1 MSKSYV
7 LLDRISALLEY
18 VQGFPQQ
25 VRFERIG
32 AKLDEDS
39 PFHRIK
45 YCSQAFLSGA
55 LPDTKT
61 LEYVAIALNR
71 YVSRE
76 GKLSLDEAFGLK
88 SRPKAGN
95 PARQAAQQRKM
106 NNLLADMARM
116 RGCDPK
122 LTLAKAAEIALRGDE
137 LMEVETLVREYRR
150 RRYNIEAEKWA
161 KAFGASS
168 KRQIID

>member
-1 MSKSYV
+1 MHTTTYAGHWHLLSSY
-7 LLDRISALLEY
+7 LRRTTLDYI
-18 VQGFPQQ
+18 
-25 VRFERIG
+25 
-32 AKLDEDS
+32 D
-39 PFHRIK
+39 H
-45 YCSQAFLSGA
+45 CSQALLTGA
-55 LPDTKT
+55 LPDAET
-61 LEYVAIALNR
+61 LLFVATAFYR
-71 YVSRE
+71 YAHSE
-76 GKLSLDEAFGLK
+76 GTLSLDQAFRLK
-88 SRPKAGN
+88 SKPKAGN

-168 KRQIID
+168 KRQIIN